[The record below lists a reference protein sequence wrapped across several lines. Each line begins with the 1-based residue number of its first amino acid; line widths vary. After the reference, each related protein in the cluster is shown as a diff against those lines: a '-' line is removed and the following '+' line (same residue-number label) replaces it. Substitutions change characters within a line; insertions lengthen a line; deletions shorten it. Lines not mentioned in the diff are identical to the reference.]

1 MLENKLKNE
10 YSLYL
15 LEHKNNPV
23 AWQPFT
29 YQITETAEKENK
41 PILLSIGYSS
51 CHWCHV
57 MADESFSDN
66 ETAEFINEN
75 FIPVKIDRE
84 EYPDIDKKYQFFL
97 QIIRQMGGWPLTVFT
112 DPDLTPFYGGTYFPK
127 NEIQGIPAFLNV
139 LKAVSELYKNNDSKL
154 DKIRGNYRNFIKR
167 FNQTD
172 SDFNDFQNYTKEKE
186 ISSFMDQ
193 ADRQQGGLKG
203 NSKFPNIPV
212 MNYLLSFA
220 ENDENIMKFLKKTA
234 DQLCSSGIFDHIN
247 GGFYRYC
254 VDSSWNMPHFE
265 KMLYDNALNAEFLTK
280 LYDVTKDPLYLHIA
294 RKAADFILEYFSTD
308 FGLAASMN
316 ADSPDENNNLVEG
329 YYYKIFENDI
339 PANFSENE
347 KQLIHNHFVFKENVL
362 NLQDI
367 DYEKYVKIEPV
378 FEKIQNSINKEK
390 PVLDTKVI
398 ISWNML
404 FVNTLLTLS
413 EMTNDEYYFQM
424 AVNLYNKVKNYLIND
439 DGSLFRI
446 KYHKDLAFN
455 HRTLEDYAYSIDTT
469 MRMFEMTKDRV
480 MLDFAV
486 KLTKKMFEIFRENG
500 VLFFD
505 TNHDVS
511 DTFDEAVPSAFA
523 VALKNSEHL
532 SEISDINGDIV
543 GKLKDFGADRVL
555 KFPAGHP
562 TLLNYFK
569 FGA

>member
-23 AWQPFT
+23 AWQPFS
-29 YQITETAEKENK
+29 YQITETAKKENK
-41 PILLSIGYSS
+41 PIFLSIGYSS

-57 MADESFSDN
+57 MADESFCHN
-66 ETAEFINEN
+66 ETAEFINDN

-84 EYPDIDKKYQFFL
+84 EYPDLDKKYQFFL

-127 NEIQGIPAFLNV
+127 NEIQGIPAFQNV
-139 LKAVSELYKNNDSKL
+139 LKAVSDLYKNNDPKL
-154 DKIRGNYRNFIKR
+154 DKIRENYRNFIKR
-167 FNQTD
+167 FNQID
-172 SDFNDFQNYTKEKE
+172 SDFNDFQNYVKDKELNN
-186 ISSFMDQ
+186 FMEQ
-193 ADRQQGGLKG
+193 ADRENGGLKG

-220 ENDENIMKFLKKTA
+220 ENDENILNFLNKTA
-234 DQLCSSGIFDHIN
+234 DKLCKSGIFDHIN

-254 VDSSWNMPHFE
+254 VDSSWNTPHFE
-265 KMLYDNALNAEFLTK
+265 KMLYDNALNAEFLIK
-280 LYDVTKDPLYLHIA
+280 LYDITRDLLYLHIA
-294 RKAADFILEYFSTD
+294 RKTADFILENFSTD

-329 YYYKIFENDI
+329 HYYKIFENDI
-339 PANFSENE
+339 PGDFSDNE
-347 KQLIHNHFVFKENVL
+347 KELIQSHFVFKENVL

-367 DYEKYVKIEPV
+367 DYEKYVKIEPI
-378 FEKIQNSINKEK
+378 FEKIQNNIDKEK

-398 ISWNML
+398 LSWNML

-413 EMTNDEYYFQM
+413 EVANDEYYFQM
-424 AVNLYNKVKNYLIND
+424 GVNIFNKVKNYLIND

-446 KYHKDLAFN
+446 KYHKELAFN
-455 HRTLEDYAYSIDTT
+455 HRTLEDYAYTIDTT
-469 MRMFEMTKDRV
+469 TKLFEMTKDRI
-480 MLDFAV
+480 MLDLGV
-486 KLTKKMFEIFRENG
+486 KLSKKMFEIFHENKI
-500 VLFFD
+500 LFFD

-532 SEISDINGDIV
+532 SKISDINSEIV
-543 GKLKDFGADRVL
+543 NKLKDFGADRVL

-562 TLLNYFK
+562 TLLNYFR
-569 FGA
+569 FGL